1 MAMTPAQ
8 QAEYNS
14 LMGKRN
20 TYNQQVS
27 HWQGEIDRYKKELQQ
42 DPTSSQ
48 RQQNLKASEQA
59 LKDLQARGEGYEGW
73 ERERIAALESGNAAS
88 RSPLEAAMQGVPEL
102 PKLQFSEM
110 IRRRQV
116 GTPEYNAQKAAMA
129 LGEQRAQQAAQRQL
143 LAAQAKSGVR
153 GGAAAAQQQ
162 RMAEQGALQRAAAEQ
177 ALVAKSQGEREK
189 LSKQQQFGDLSS
201 QLARMQMASAEL
213 GQQRGLQAAADT
225 AAAQRAAAAGAGGC
239 CGAIAVTSTVL
250 LGANETYAAELV
262 WASKTPGYVVEM
274 THPNAVQF
282 VSEIKAARKIRDEW
296 CSDREKRGY
305 YRLSE
310 AFVPAIK
317 GNKFAS
323 KAVYITFVKP
333 VVSCANGTAG
343 FISQFAVKA
352 WFKLFDFIGGDKPF
366 TRSNGEVV

>member
-1 MAMTPAQ
+1 MAYTGYAL
-8 QAEYNS
+8 E
-14 LMGKRN
+14 
-20 TYNQQVS
+20 
-27 HWQGEIDRYKKELQQ
+27 RYKTLKAKTKGNSVNLQGSEAQ
-42 DPTSSQ
+42 EYGDLLAGTWTDEKWNPQSGYMVQNTGGSSAPSAGGSAPTSAFQ
-48 RQQNLKASEQA
+48 RA
-59 LKDLQARGEGYEGW
+59 LA
-73 ERERIAALESGNAAS
+73 
-88 RSPLEAAMQGVPEL
+88 GVPEV
-102 PKLQFSEM
+102 PKIDLSEL

-116 GTPEYNAQKAAMA
+116 GTPEYNAQKATMA

-162 RMAEQGALQRAAAEQ
+162 RMAEQAALQRAASEQ
-177 ALVAKSQGEREK
+177 ALVAKNQGEREK
-189 LSKQQQFGDLSS
+189 LTKQQQFGNVSS
-201 QLARMQMASAEL
+201 DLARMQFASADL
-213 GQQRGLQAAADT
+213 GQQRGVAAANAT
-225 AAAQRAAAAGAGGC
+225 AAAQAAAAAGAGGC

-274 THPNAVQF
+274 THPNALQF

-305 YRLSE
+305 YRISE
-310 AFVPAIK
+310 VCVPVIK
-317 GNKFAS
+317 GNKIAS
-323 KAVYITFVKP
+323 KAVYLTFVKP

-343 FISQFAVKA
+343 FISRFAVKT